1 MLYPLPKGRGFTAV
15 SLIRTF
21 ATASTSTLMK
31 SLVGTDCSVLM
42 STVIYGDDCKGDE
55 FCVFENETHSLLPPV
70 CFFQSLIIWYANKK
84 EAIPKG
90 ICVERNRQAQ
100 KCLPVDVICTKLKS
114 VTLWVQ

>member
-1 MLYPLPKGRGFTAV
+1 MAMIAKGMNFAFSRMKLIAYFLLYV
-15 SLIRTF
+15 
-21 ATASTSTLMK
+21 
-31 SLVGTDCSVLM
+31 
-42 STVIYGDDCKGDE
+42 
-55 FCVFENETHSLLPPV
+55 
-70 CFFQSLIIWYANKK
+70 FFQSLIIWYANKK